1 MSAIKWSL
9 IFLLVIFPFFLL
21 TGDYM
26 AHNTAVDDA
35 STATRDAA
43 QSELKANIV
52 KNSLRDAN
60 AGKKDSIVVK
70 YNPDTIQTVFNQ
82 SLTRNVVKD
91 SNGNNGYITV
101 AGGTGIAGSEVLT
114 LPTPYPTG
122 IPGFQAGGQG
132 NPPPMIAIRSNVVR
146 NALLYGILSKFSP
159 ASQLSPYDVIQTQEI
174 AILEAK

>member
-9 IFLLVIFPFFLL
+9 LFILVIFPLFLL

-35 STATRDAA
+35 STATRNAA

-52 KNSLRDAN
+52 KNSLRDTN
-60 AGKKDSIVVK
+60 VDKRSVVVK

-91 SNGNNGYITV
+91 SSSNNGYITV

-114 LPTPYPTG
+114 IPTPYPTG
-122 IPGFQAGGQG
+122 IPGFQAGGHG
-132 NPPPMIAIRSNVVR
+132 NPPPMLAIRSNVVR

-174 AILEAK
+174 AIVEVK